1 MSQHRENSHTF
12 IALSHTKKA
21 CGAVQPPIELLRQF
35 MDMGGWYGRDN
46 SFRAM
51 TDVQFV
57 AAMGTP
63 GGGRTFITDRYLR
76 HFNLVALS
84 QVRHHCVLASV
95 LWTVDGS
102 QECECIQALH
112 AATAGHDHAVHGPPI
127 RACRVAM
134 MQMTWLLLVSVR
146 CVVLPLAGIMII

>member
-1 MSQHRENSHTF
+1 M
-12 IALSHTKKA
+12 
-21 CGAVQPPIELLRQF
+21 QPPIELLRQF

-84 QVRHHCVLASV
+84 QV
-95 LWTVDGS
+95 
-102 QECECIQALH
+102 
-112 AATAGHDHAVHGPPI
+112 
-127 RACRVAM
+127 
-134 MQMTWLLLVSVR
+134 
-146 CVVLPLAGIMII
+146 IILGLKSILYTCMSPVYA

>member
-1 MSQHRENSHTF
+1 M
-12 IALSHTKKA
+12 
-21 CGAVQPPIELLRQF
+21 QPPIELLRQF

-84 QVRHHCVLASV
+84 QVIILGLTAYCTHACHLY
-95 LWTVDGS
+95 THDS
-102 QECECIQALH
+102 QN
-112 AATAGHDHAVHGPPI
+112 
-127 RACRVAM
+127 ACF
-134 MQMTWLLLVSVR
+134 WLLWAL
-146 CVVLPLAGIMII
+146 

>member
-1 MSQHRENSHTF
+1 M
-12 IALSHTKKA
+12 
-21 CGAVQPPIELLRQF
+21 QPPIELLRQF

-76 HFNLVALS
+76 HFNLIALS
-84 QVRHHCVLASV
+84 QV
-95 LWTVDGS
+95 
-102 QECECIQALH
+102 
-112 AATAGHDHAVHGPPI
+112 
-127 RACRVAM
+127 
-134 MQMTWLLLVSVR
+134 
-146 CVVLPLAGIMII
+146 